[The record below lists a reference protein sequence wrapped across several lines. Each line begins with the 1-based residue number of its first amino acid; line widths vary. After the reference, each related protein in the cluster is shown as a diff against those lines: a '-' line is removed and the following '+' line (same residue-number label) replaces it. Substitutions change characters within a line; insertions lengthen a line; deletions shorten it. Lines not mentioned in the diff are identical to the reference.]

1 MTNEEET
8 LRRMIIELRLLEGTA
23 EELQARLN
31 IIDSAIADSQI
42 AGLTLD
48 GLKNKEKDTQLLIPI
63 GAGSYI
69 KAGIVEPDKV
79 IIGIGA
85 GISVEKTIDEAKTS
99 VANQLAELEKVR
111 QSLQQQFV
119 QVAQKINETRSKI
132 NELSRKISEG
142 TRRV

>member
-1 MTNEEET
+1 LASEEET

-31 IIDSAIADSQI
+31 IVDSAIADSQI

-99 VANQLAELEKVR
+99 IASQLAELEKVR
-111 QSLQQQFV
+111 LSLQQQFV

>member
-1 MTNEEET
+1 MASEEET

-31 IIDSAIADSQI
+31 IVDSAIADSQI

-99 VANQLAELEKVR
+99 IASQLAELEKVR
-111 QSLQQQFV
+111 LSLQQQFV